1 MDLVENADVIFCLGV
16 SYYVDDVQS
25 MVSSIS
31 SCSNIK
37 TIIFETAFIEEDLLL
52 PGEYNLLSEK
62 TLTEIFT
69 NNNFNILDIKKYEL
83 DTDYGYMSDRIVFV
97 LNKN

>member
-1 MDLVENADVIFCLGV
+1 
-16 SYYVDDVQS
+16 

-31 SCSNIK
+31 SFPNIK

-52 PGEYNLLSEK
+52 PSEYNLLSEK

-69 NNNFNILDIKKYEL
+69 NNNFNILEIKKYEL
-83 DTDYGYMSDRIVFV
+83 DTDYGYMSDRIVYI